1 MQLCVQV
8 RSFWSVAL
16 RPSHRTVATMLRS
29 YPSSGNLRQD
39 NLLWENLFWDYRIQ
53 EVL

>member
-16 RPSHRTVATMLRS
+16 RPSHKTVATMLRS
-29 YPSSGNLRQD
+29 GPSGGNLRQS
-39 NLLWENLFWDYRIQ
+39 NLLWENSLWDYSS
-53 EVL
+53 